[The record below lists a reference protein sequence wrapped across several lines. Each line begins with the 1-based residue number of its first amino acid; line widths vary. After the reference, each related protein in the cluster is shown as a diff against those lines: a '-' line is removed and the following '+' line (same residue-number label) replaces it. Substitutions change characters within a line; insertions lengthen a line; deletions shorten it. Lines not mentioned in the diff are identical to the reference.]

1 MVNVFGTSTRTGGQG
16 PPGPPGPPGD
26 GGIKDF
32 IGWFPDLAIDQIR
45 RNSNSLT
52 LLIET
57 IPPAR
62 DSDVEA
68 TVDKTVSKWKAFNDR
83 DKIILTPVNNER
95 GTKFKKVYPPPHK
108 RYGLTFDK
116 KEENMYGL
124 NNKFFLSV
132 KYGKVL
138 LTMTFLV
145 GVFDDYNDD
154 TEEFIVSDYRYS
166 QQAKSAD
173 AFRGVSVI
181 SKPDE
186 KFDLLLHGAR
196 NDDGSKNCLK
206 IGDSLEND
214 LFYTLQVFWDGEGMN
229 GFYLLYRDGRPLI
242 DRKTFQFD
250 DSLPEYPVAAFYLGG
265 FNASTNEKEEK
276 VVKSKCFTG
285 VLSNLEILRTDQS
298 SIPTDLLRLIV
309 LYQTIINEE
318 DVVDTPAIKRKKVT

>member
-32 IGWFPDLAIDQIR
+32 IHWFPDLAIDQIR

-68 TVDKTVSKWKAFNDR
+68 TVDKTVSKWKAFND
-83 DKIILTPVNNER
+83 
-95 GTKFKKVYPPPHK
+95 PPPHK

-124 NNKFFLSV
+124 NNNFFLSV
-132 KYGKVL
+132 KYKKVL

-285 VLSNLEILRTDQS
+285 VLSNLEILRTDDQS

>member
-124 NNKFFLSV
+124 NNNFFLSV
-132 KYGKVL
+132 KYKKVL

-154 TEEFIVSDYRYS
+154 TEEFI
-166 QQAKSAD
+166 
-173 AFRGVSVI
+173 
-181 SKPDE
+181 
-186 KFDLLLHGAR
+186 
-196 NDDGSKNCLK
+196 
-206 IGDSLEND
+206 
-214 LFYTLQVFWDGEGMN
+214 
-229 GFYLLYRDGRPLI
+229 
-242 DRKTFQFD
+242 
-250 DSLPEYPVAAFYLGG
+250 
-265 FNASTNEKEEK
+265 
-276 VVKSKCFTG
+276 
-285 VLSNLEILRTDQS
+285 
-298 SIPTDLLRLIV
+298 
-309 LYQTIINEE
+309 
-318 DVVDTPAIKRKKVT
+318 